1 MKHEIDQPPLDDRL
15 SLEEAATY
23 LKCSKQ
29 TLYTDGCKSGAH
41 RFPFYR
47 VGGRRQYS
55 KRELDSVIRRTR
67 VASREELQQE
77 AMGAR

>member
-1 MKHEIDQPPLDDRL
+1 MKPENDLPSLDDRL

-23 LKCSKQ
+23 LKCAKQ

-47 VGGRRQYS
+47 VGGKRQYS
-55 KRELDSVIRRTR
+55 KRELDAIIRSSR
-67 VASREELQQE
+67 VASREELRQE
-77 AMGAR
+77 AMGAK